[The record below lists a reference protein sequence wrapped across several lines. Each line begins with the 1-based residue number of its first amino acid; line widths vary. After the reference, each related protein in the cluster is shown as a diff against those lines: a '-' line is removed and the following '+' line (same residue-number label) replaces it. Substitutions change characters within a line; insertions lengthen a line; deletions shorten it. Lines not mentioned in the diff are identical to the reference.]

1 MISQAENPVAW
12 AMFVYELADAQ
23 EALNDLMKELA
34 DGAIDADEF
43 RIDIGHVYAHLN
55 RAWYRR
61 WDEGLFPERLSRA
74 VTRAQVCGARLR
86 DVPVPISEPKHV

>member
-1 MISQAENPVAW
+1 MISQAESPVAW

-55 RAWYRR
+55 RAWYRSKSSN
-61 WDEGLFPERLSRA
+61 DISDAEYDAATGFPA
-74 VTRAQVCGARLR
+74 DITPMG
-86 DVPVPISEPKHV
+86 